1 MRRQVPLLITLVVGA
16 VLIIAAFIPH
26 LPFGR
31 LGENFS
37 LYFDIIA
44 VFAFLLGG
52 GNLVRIH
59 GVRLFRGVKMA
70 ITEAKKGGGFWPLKF
85 LVEFPFLAFGGLEDR
100 RGRDWF
106 FSMITLLGF
115 FAMLAAGLLKLGN
128 PGGWQGNVTHP
139 DATFQHFYDSMFN
152 PLQATMYALLAFF
165 VASASYRAFRAK
177 SAEATILL
185 ATAFIILLG
194 RTPAG
199 AYATAWVP
207 NSFSFLQI
215 PNLANWIMAVP
226 NLAGQRAIL
235 IGIALGVIAMSLR
248 VIIGVERTYLGA
260 DND

>member
-16 VLIIAAFIPH
+16 VLIIAAFIPRA
-26 LPFGR
+26 PFGG

-52 GNLVRIH
+52 GNLIRIH
-59 GVRLFRGVKMA
+59 GMRLVRGVGMA
-70 ITEAKKGGGFWPLKF
+70 ITEAKKGGGAWPLRF
-85 LVEFPFLAFGGLEDR
+85 VIEFPFLAFGGLKDR

-106 FSMITLLGF
+106 FSLITLLGF

-128 PGGWQGNVTHP
+128 PKGWQGNVTTP
-139 DATFQHFYDSMFN
+139 GAMFQEFYDSMFN

-177 SAEATILL
+177 SVEATILL
-185 ATAFIILLG
+185 VTAFIILLG

-199 AYATAWVP
+199 AYVTAWMP
-207 NSFSFLQI
+207 ESLSFLTI
-215 PNLANWIMAVP
+215 PNLANWVMAIP
-226 NLAGQRAIL
+226 NLAGQRAII

-248 VIIGVERTYLGA
+248 VIIGIERTYLGS
-260 DND
+260 DEK